1 MDCCD
6 THGLMPVEAAMNKL
20 LGAILPVTETEQV
33 ALADCLGRVLGA
45 DVKSTLNV
53 PPHDNS
59 GMDGYAL
66 RAADLADADT
76 LLLVGQSFAGH
87 PFDGEI
93 EAGQCARIMTG
104 ATIPAGAD
112 CVIMQE
118 RTEADGDLIRFDVK
132 VDVGNNVRRKGE
144 DIAEGDVVLSKG
156 RKITAADIGLLASL
170 GIADVT
176 VFRQITVALFSTGD
190 ELKTPGEPLGYG
202 DIYESN
208 RFTVAAMMQRLGVK
222 VLDLGIIPD
231 DKELIRQAF
240 KTADE
245 QADVVVSSGGV
256 SVGDADYTKDILDEQ
271 GQIGFWKLAIK
282 PGKPFAF
289 GNLPSSYFVG
299 LPGNPVSAMVTFHQL
314 AVPALRKLMG
324 QGEFEHPRIQA
335 KLTSPIKKRPGRTDY
350 QRGIFTIDNGQAVV
364 CTTGSQGSGILSS
377 MSVGNC
383 YIILPKEGGSVEAG
397 EEVTVELFDGLIGVQ

>member
-1 MDCCD
+1 
-6 THGLMPVEAAMNKL
+6 
-20 LGAILPVTETEQV
+20 
-33 ALADCLGRVLGA
+33 LAQ

-66 RAADLADADT
+66 RAEDLADTDALT
-76 LLLVGQSFAGH
+76 LVGESFAGH

-93 EAGQCARIMTG
+93 TVGQCARIMTG

-112 CVIMQE
+112 TVIMQE
-118 RTEADGDLIRFDVK
+118 RTQVDGNTIRFSVK
-132 VDVGNNVRRKGE
+132 PAVGNNVRRKGE
-144 DIAEGDVVLSKG
+144 DIADGDVVLTQG

-170 GIADVT
+170 GIAKVT
-176 VFRQITVALFSTGD
+176 VSRQLVVALFSTGD
-190 ELKTPGEPLGYG
+190 ELKVPGETLGYG

-208 RFTVAAMMQRLGVK
+208 RYTVAAMMQRLGVK
-222 VLDLGIIPD
+222 ILDLGIIAD
-231 DKELIRQAF
+231 DKDAIRQAF

-256 SVGDADYTKDILDEQ
+256 SVGDADYTKDILEEQ
-271 GQIGFWKLAIK
+271 GEIGFWKLAIK

-289 GNLPSSYFVG
+289 GKLPNSFFIG

-314 AVPALRKLMG
+314 AVPTLRKMMG
-324 QGEFEHPRIQA
+324 QGDFENPRIKA
-335 KLTSPIKKRPGRTDY
+335 TLTSPIKKKPGRTDY
-350 QRGIFTIDNGQAVV
+350 QRGIFTIDNGQATV

-383 YIILPKEGGSVEAG
+383 YIILPLDGGSVESG
-397 EEVTVELFDGLIGVQ
+397 EPVEVELFDGLIGVL